1 MKIRFNV
8 TRQKRKQFLQAIAKV
23 FSKELRYLKIP
34 IFAYNVGLI
43 IVDRE
48 RAMEVHKVDEG

>member
-8 TRQKRKQFLQAIAKV
+8 TRKKRKQFLQAIAKV

-34 IFAYNVGLI
+34 IFAYKVGLI

-48 RAMEVHKVDEG
+48 RAMEVHKLDDG

>member
-8 TRQKRKQFLQAIAKV
+8 TRKKRKQFLQAIAKV
-23 FSKELRYLKIP
+23 FSKELRSLKIP
-34 IFAYNVGLI
+34 IFAYKVGLI

-48 RAMEVHKVDEG
+48 RAMEVHKVDDG